1 MTQLL
6 DLNFVWEK
14 LKFLFLCICLPYFAS
29 GTCPD
34 DVKSQTKTC
43 FGDYET
49 KIAGILTPGNS
60 IISGVD
66 AENIRLLCTGFKYG
80 EACVANL
87 KSKCP
92 LDSAP
97 IEEEL
102 LQLTLAEEE
111 LKVLCRDDS
120 LYDVYAR
127 NRYCY
132 EKSGIASEKCFRDVM
147 NSSVRIITDLD
158 QRSVTGFCGNVD
170 TLLSC
175 IGDALHAQKC
185 SEESITQKDKLVRPL
200 IRGSQECDKSAYT
213 VSSQKTT
220 PSQLQNGRQSGT
232 KGRDGTNTASY
243 CLPNL
248 TLILSLL
255 SVFSLVLG
263 FS

>member
-1 MTQLL
+1 MTPLL
-6 DLNFVWEK
+6 DLYFVWDK
-14 LKFLFLCICLPYFAS
+14 LKLLLLCICLPYFAS
-29 GTCPD
+29 GTCPG
-34 DVKSQTKTC
+34 DVKGQIKNC
-43 FGDYET
+43 FRDYEM
-49 KIAGILTPGNS
+49 KIEGILTPGNS

-80 EACVANL
+80 EACVASL
-87 KSKCP
+87 KSKC
-92 LDSAP
+92 LQDTAI
-97 IEEEL
+97 IEAEL
-102 LQLTLAEEE
+102 LKLTLAEEE
-111 LKVLCRDDS
+111 LKLLCRDDS

-132 EKSGIASEKCFRDVM
+132 EKSGIANEKCFRDVM

-158 QRSVTGFCGNVD
+158 QRSVTGFCGDVD
-170 TLLSC
+170 SLLNC
-175 IGDALHAQKC
+175 IGGALHAEQC
-185 SEESITQKDKLVRPL
+185 SKESITQKDKLVRPL

-232 KGRDGTNTASY
+232 KGSDGTNTADY
-243 CLPNL
+243 CLANR

-255 SVFSLVLG
+255 VVFSLVLG